1 MKKWGALGLTAV
13 LLVSVWG
20 CLPTEDPGK
29 TQLSDPRAAVDVTE
43 SATAAPTETA
53 ETTTAAA
60 TDAEVTTIAATT
72 SATTTQK
79 PPTTVVATTVRPTV
93 TNGTSQQPSV
103 GGDMVWVSKTGK
115 RYHSN
120 PECSGMKSPS
130 QIPLE
135 TARQRGLTP
144 CQNCY

>member
-1 MKKWGALGLTAV
+1 MKKWGALGLAAV
-13 LLVSVWG
+13 LLMSVWG

-29 TQLSDPRAAVDVTE
+29 TQPPDSRAAVDVTE
-43 SATAAPTETA
+43 SATTETA
-53 ETTTAAA
+53 ETTAATTAAA
-60 TDAEVTTIAATT
+60 TDAEVTTTAATT
-72 SATTTQK
+72 SVTTTQK
-79 PPTTVVATTVRPTV
+79 PPTTVAATTVRPTA
-93 TNGTSQQPSV
+93 TNGTTQQPSAD
-103 GGDMVWVSKTGK
+103 GDMVWVSKTGK